1 MMAMNEDGKMEFP
14 RDLMVEDCLEN
25 AAEPLFGFVTNI
37 TLANDQ
43 PCIQDVECS
52 ENGTLIDSGQDIL
65 SDIDDELLDID
76 EDGSLNTNTP
86 TPTDRELSSISDRNL
101 AHRIASIKMPK
112 IDGPQLQM
120 FTEGEGFS
128 KQNNTKSRPPKSSG
142 WSSNFLMKDIISGN
156 TTIGQNDNDPFS
168 SDSRILFSNSDLSR
182 DIDYVFGSN
191 YLTTY
196 QNKGPYKVKSIVPR
210 LPWDQPSI
218 SIAQERSDVIY
229 SGNLDNGYSYAY
241 KY

>member
-25 AAEPLFGFVTNI
+25 EAEPLFGFVTNV

-52 ENGTLIDSGQDIL
+52 ENGTLIDLGHDIL
-65 SDIDDELLDID
+65 SDVDDLLLNID
-76 EDGSLNTNTP
+76 EDGSFNKSTTP
-86 TPTDRELSSISDRNL
+86 TPIDTEMSTISDHNL
-101 AHRIASIKMPK
+101 AHRIASLEMSK

-128 KQNNTKSRPPKSSG
+128 KSNNTKSRPLKSRG
-142 WSSNFLMKDIISGN
+142 WSSNLLKKGIVSGN
-156 TTIGQNDNDPFS
+156 TTIGKNDNDPFS

-182 DIDYVFGSN
+182 DIDYIFGSN

-218 SIAQERSDVIY
+218 SIAEERSDINY
-229 SGNLDNGYSYAY
+229 NGSLDFYSYE
-241 KY
+241 